1 LLKCDTKHYSI
12 TKFSLIII
20 TKDVMGG
27 VMMGKTDL
35 IEDFVSILNLTLP
48 HRILSVFSIV

>member
-1 LLKCDTKHYSI
+1 MLKCDTKHYSI